1 VNHDSNLEKAS
12 KDHILNM
19 GPSGAT
25 GHTGL
30 DGSSPF
36 DRLARYTEMEATA
49 GESISY
55 GQHEPIDVI
64 LQLAIDDGVST
75 RGHRNNLFNAAFVKA
90 GVFSGDH
97 KAYGKSTVILY
108 NGSWGNQHQN

>member
-1 VNHDSNLEKAS
+1 
-12 KDHILNM
+12 
-19 GPSGAT
+19 
-25 GHTGL
+25 
-30 DGSSPF
+30 
-36 DRLARYTEMEATA
+36 MEATA